1 MNSTVFGRALLFG
14 LWALIGPAL
23 IAAENSSRVQLLRT
37 PDGGLQPQAIVD
49 ARGALHLVYFKGEAK
64 AGDLYYVRQPAG
76 RGDFSEPLRV
86 NSVAASSVAV
96 GTIRGAQLAVA
107 PDGRA
112 HVVWNGT
119 KAEEGAPHA
128 GAPMW
133 HARLNDAGTAFEP
146 QRDVMQFT
154 GGLDGGGAVAAG
166 GSSNIYIFWHGA
178 TPDNTRGEEG
188 RGVFMARSTD
198 GGKTFARETKINPR
212 DTGACACCGM
222 RALVDGE
229 GNLFTLYRAAGAKV
243 NRDETLLLSRDQG
256 RSFEVVSDHRWKAAT
271 CPMSSAALIT
281 SRSGTVAA
289 WETADQVYFLTVD
302 PKTQQPSRPVAAP
315 GVGKRKHPVVAANA
329 LGELLLVWTEGT
341 GWQRGGSVAW
351 QMFDATG
358 TPTAEKGRAPGV
370 PVWGL
375 AAAVA
380 KADGSFVVFY

>member
-1 MNSTVFGRALLFG
+1 MNSTSICSALLIG
-14 LWALIGPAL
+14 LWALAGESIF
-23 IAAENSSRVQLLRT
+23 AAENSSRVQLLRT
-37 PDGGLQPQAIVD
+37 PGGGLQPQAVVD
-49 ARGALHLVYFKGEAK
+49 ARGTLHLVYFKGEAK
-64 AGDLYYVRQPAG
+64 AGDLFYVRQSPG
-76 RGDFSEPLRV
+76 RDEFTAPLRV
-86 NSVAASSVAV
+86 NSLDASAIAV

-119 KAEEGAPHA
+119 KAVEGAPHT

-154 GGLDGGGAVAAG
+154 GGLDGGGAVAVAG
-166 GSSNIYIFWHGA
+166 GLNVFVFWHGA

-222 RALVDGE
+222 RALVDDA
-229 GNLFTLYRAAGAKV
+229 GNLFTLYRAAGEKV
-243 NRDETLLLSRDQG
+243 NRDETLLLSRDRG
-256 RSFEVVSDHRWKAAT
+256 RTFEVVSDHRWKAAT

-281 SRSGTVAA
+281 SQGGTVAA

-302 PKTQQPSRPVAAP
+302 PKTQQPSRPIAAP
-315 GVGKRKHPVVAANA
+315 GIGKRKHPVVAANA
-329 LGELLLVWTEGT
+329 KGELLLAWTEGT

-358 TPTAEKGRAPGV
+358 SPLPEKGRAPGV

-380 KADGSFVVFY
+380 KADGTFVIFY

>member
-1 MNSTVFGRALLFG
+1 MKASSFCGALLLSAWTLTG
-14 LWALIGPAL
+14 TIT
-23 IAAENSSRVQLLRT
+23 IAAEDSARVQLLRT
-37 PDGGLQPQAIVD
+37 PNGGLQPQATVD
-49 ARGALHLVYFKGEAK
+49 ARGVLHLVYFKGEAK
-64 AGDLYYVRQPAG
+64 AGDLFYVRQAPG
-76 RGDFSEPLRV
+76 REEFSAPLRV
-86 NSVAASSVAV
+86 NNVAASAIAV

-107 PDGRA
+107 ADGRV

-119 KAEEGAPHA
+119 KAVEGSPHA

-133 HARLNDAGTAFEP
+133 YARLNDAGTAFEP

-154 GGLDGGGAVAAG
+154 GGLDGGGAVAAD
-166 GSSNIYIFWHGA
+166 GSSSVYVFWHGS

-198 GGKTFARETKINPR
+198 GGKTFAREIKVNPR

-222 RALVDGE
+222 RALVDGD
-229 GNLFTLYRAAGAKV
+229 GTLFTLYRAAGARV
-243 NRDETLLLSRDQG
+243 NRDETLLLSRDRG
-256 RSFEVVSDHRWKAAT
+256 SSFEVVSDHSWKAAT

-289 WETADQVYFLTVD
+289 WETSDQIYFLTLD
-302 PKTQQPSRPVAAP
+302 PKTQQPSRPIAAP
-315 GVGKRKHPVVAANA
+315 GLGKRKHPVVAANSK
-329 LGELLLVWTEGT
+329 GELLLAWTEGT

-351 QMFDATG
+351 QMFDASG
-358 TPTAEKGRAPGV
+358 SPLPEKGRAPGV

-380 KADGSFVVFY
+380 KADGTFVIFY